1 MDTSK
6 LQDLVDDVL
15 SRLMKGGAS
24 DAKVVARAGQDLS
37 VRVRLGEVEL
47 VEEAGTRSIA
57 ARVFKGKR
65 VGIASSSDLTAEGVA
80 RLVSDALELADLA
93 QEDPHAG
100 LPDPSELAKQWPDL
114 GLFDPACGGVLA
126 GEAVERASRCEKAA
140 MDFDKRI
147 TNSEGGS
154 FGRTAGGFAM
164 ATSGGFRGG
173 YSGSYA
179 SVSVSPVAA
188 DEGGKNRTA
197 GYWSARRQLARL
209 EDEAAVGREAARRT
223 VALLGAKKVPTQEA
237 PVVFDPDAA
246 RSLLGAFAGC
256 VTGDAIYRRSSYLL
270 DLMDQSVASP
280 LVTLVDDPLIPGGP
294 GSRPFD
300 GDGLAARRNVVVEK
314 GVLKTWLLDAYAA
327 RRLGMKSTGS
337 AAGSTGT
344 GAGVSNFYLEP
355 GATTRDEIIRST
367 ARGLYVTAMM
377 GFGFNAVT
385 GDFSRGAV
393 GWWIENGELAFP
405 VSEVTISLNFK
416 DLFGSIDAVGD
427 DLDLKSGVAAP
438 TIRVSRMTIAGS

>member
-114 GLFDPACGGVLA
+114 GLFDPACGAVLA

-147 TNSEGGS
+147 TNSEGAS

-179 SVSVSPVAA
+179 SVSASPVAA

-270 DLMDQSVASP
+270 DLMGESVASP

-314 GVLKTWLLDAYAA
+314 GVLKTWLLDVYAA

-355 GATTRDEIIRST
+355 GATTHDEIIRST

-393 GWWIENGELAFP
+393 GWWIEDGELAFP

-427 DLDLKSGVAAP
+427 DLDLKSGVASP

>member
-100 LPDPSELAKQWPDL
+100 LPDPSELARSWPEL

-126 GEAVERASRCEKAA
+126 GEAVERARRCEQAA
-140 MDFDKRI
+140 LDFDKRI

-270 DLMDQSVASP
+270 DLMGQSVASP
-280 LVTLVDDPLIPGGP
+280 LVTLIDDPLLPGGP

-300 GDGLAARRNVVVEK
+300 GDGLAARRNVVVED

-327 RRLGMKSTGS
+327 RRLGLKSTGS

-344 GAGVSNFYLEP
+344 GAGVSNFFLKP
-355 GATTRDEIIRST
+355 GASSHAEIIRT
-367 ARGLYVTAMM
+367 TKRGLYVTAMM

-393 GWWIENGELAFP
+393 GWWIEDGELAFP

-427 DLDLKSGVAAP
+427 DLDLKSGVASP